1 MPSIALSM
9 GSDAGLGGLTP
20 GWKIRPREV
29 PTAWV
34 VRSGYAPRTTLH
46 ARPAADRSL
55 HRRVLWKWS
64 ILYRL
69 RVSRWAH
76 TRAIEPPRQ
85 GDRAFRPTCVAEPI
99 RAFVALAP
107 TQVGRRE
114 GNACAILRSSHSTC
128 SGRAPLGL
136 ERFLGFPILRTLVI
150 RPRDTRARSTLARGS
165 RSCRWR
171 PRTPHVRMQA
181 MPRATSAWHKLNPF
195 TRISPTLE
203 FLSPSP
209 HESDSVTTRG
219 NGRMER
225 ARHGAEGIFRC

>member
-1 MPSIALSM
+1 MPRGRRSTRGPAAITPSCPLEVVNFIQTPGRPTGAHSRDRAAAARRPGFPSNLRSRTHP
-9 GSDAGLGGLTP
+9 GFRSTRTDAG
-20 GWKIRPREV
+20 
-29 PTAWV
+29 
-34 VRSGYAPRTTLH
+34 
-46 ARPAADRSL
+46 
-55 HRRVLWKWS
+55 
-64 ILYRL
+64 
-69 RVSRWAH
+69 
-76 TRAIEPPRQ
+76 RAK
-85 GDRAFRPTCVAEPI
+85 
-99 RAFVALAP
+99 
-107 TQVGRRE
+107 E
-114 GNACAILRSSHSTC
+114 GNAYAILRSSHSTC

-150 RPRDTRARSTLARGS
+150 RPRDTPARSTLARGS
-165 RSCRWR
+165 LSCRWR
-171 PRTPHVRMQA
+171 PRTPHVRMQT